1 MGRRGDLTFDVQ
13 FAKVGGNTPVE
24 PGADERRVIVKWLAK
39 TIRNER
45 RALEHARRRFVEKPS
60 EKRLHDVR
68 TTGRRFRSLLE
79 DVADLV
85 PAQKLLSRVKRAAA
99 TTDAARDATVIRQL
113 LERSTDAGE
122 AAIAR
127 PVLDELRHQ
136 EAIATRLARKR
147 LRRTRFLP

>member
-1 MGRRGDLTFDVQ
+1 M
-13 FAKVGGNTPVE
+13 
-24 PGADERRVIVKWLAK
+24 KWLAK

-45 RALEHARRRFVEKPS
+45 RALERARRRFVEKPS
-60 EKRLHDVR
+60 ERRLHDVR

-79 DVADLV
+79 DVADLI
-85 PAQKLLSRVKRAAA
+85 PAPQLLRRVKRAAA

-113 LERSTDAGE
+113 LERSTDAAE
-122 AAIAR
+122 AATAR

-136 EAIATRLARKR
+136 EAIATRLARKQ